1 MLSLLKSVNVN
12 PKGRTWKGCR
22 VLRDSLQHPV
32 TLPPNNVVSQRETA
46 LWLPLALMWV
56 RFEVPGVR
64 SGVSAPNHPSSQI
77 DPRVAQRV

>member
-1 MLSLLKSVNVN
+1 MGVARARLPWKGPLEGNMLSLLKSVNVN

-46 LWLPLALMWV
+46 LWLPGSDDI
-56 RFEVPGVR
+56 EGCGECG
-64 SGVSAPNHPSSQI
+64 GVS
-77 DPRVAQRV
+77 